1 MTTHVTIPKIRSR
14 HRSAERRLIVGALE
28 RNGWNVGAT
37 ARDLDVPDSGLRA
50 ILKAHGLDD
59 NALSQHG
66 ADVLD
71 SGRHH
76 DTAGNMNA
84 LATFAVSTET

>member
-50 ILKAHGLDD
+50 ILKAHGLDELQQQHR
-59 NALSQHG
+59 LS
-66 ADVLD
+66 V
-71 SGRHH
+71 GRPRK
-76 DTAGNMNA
+76 ARP
-84 LATFAVSTET
+84 